1 LRPLRQRLEA
11 LLLRA
16 LGATARALPFERASD
31 LGAGIGALAYR
42 LLKRR
47 RTIAE
52 ENVEQSLGPLPAGTT
67 SVAIVRAAFSQLGR
81 TFLEFL
87 ALPAQ
92 TREEIAARVT
102 WEGYEPMEAVARE
115 GKGAVL
121 VTGHFG
127 NWELLGAAGRVHFG
141 SMKYLLPRQTNP
153 WSDAY
158 LNDVR
163 RRLGIEP
170 FRIEENLRE
179 ALRALRSGALLGM
192 LPDQDARRAG
202 IHVPFFGRPAS
213 THAGPARM
221 ALAAGTPIFV
231 GVAERD
237 GAGHFRARLLRTLNP
252 DPSREREA
260 EVLRL
265 TAELTRALEE
275 AIRARPDHWYWIH
288 RRWKT
293 PQPPAPAQPPSAL
306 AQSPS
311 ALQTP
316 STAAQPPSPPQPTT

>member
-1 LRPLRQRLEA
+1 M
-11 LLLRA
+11 
-16 LGATARALPFERASD
+16 
-31 LGAGIGALAYR
+31 
-42 LLKRR
+42 
-47 RTIAE
+47 
-52 ENVEQSLGPLPAGTT
+52 
-67 SVAIVRAAFSQLGR
+67 QLGR

-102 WEGYEPMEAVARE
+102 WEGYEPMEARARE

-127 NWELLGAAGRVHFG
+127 NWELLGAAGCVHFG
-141 SMKYLLPRQTNP
+141 PMKYLLPRQTNP

-158 LNDVR
+158 LNEVR

-170 FRIEENLRE
+170 LQIETNLRE

-202 IHVPFFGRPAS
+202 VHVPFFGRLAS

-237 GAGHFRARLLRTLNP
+237 GPGHFP
-252 DPSREREA
+252 RE
-260 EVLRL
+260 VGPKL
-265 TAELTRALEE
+265 
-275 AIRARPDHWYWIH
+275 
-288 RRWKT
+288 
-293 PQPPAPAQPPSAL
+293 
-306 AQSPS
+306 
-311 ALQTP
+311 
-316 STAAQPPSPPQPTT
+316 